1 MKSHISAVLAA
12 AAPAY
17 FRHLAALVVH
27 GMQSRWLNLNVCGVF
42 CLFLF
47 FFFTLSLDTKSHER
61 RNLKGLRLKR
71 RIRKKCAS
79 GLAMQKHRTPDV
91 EEAKS
96 LLTRLLNKNE

>member
-47 FFFTLSLDTKSHER
+47 FFYTLSGYKVTRATEF
-61 RNLKGLRLKR
+61 KGTSVKEKN
-71 RIRKKCAS
+71 KKK
-79 GLAMQKHRTPDV
+79 MR
-91 EEAKS
+91 
-96 LLTRLLNKNE
+96 